1 MNLFR
6 SYICILVASMGA
18 IALVHLVDRDI
29 FLDSP
34 YYFPLNHFLFNNL
47 RRLSEEARQHLA

>member
-1 MNLFR
+1 
-6 SYICILVASMGA
+6 MGA